1 MLPIFCVTALNAC
14 MLRIDL
20 CCKLMAPVMIGAVI
34 TYTDY
39 FTSTLFVAGWN
50 VISFF
55 AEFGL
60 LCIVYHYV
68 PTLAHKRYRKST
80 ISSENS
86 EDSKND
92 GKEKGEV
99 VTEKSTTQDD
109 DEDGDKDDDV
119 FVKGTRTHKSKTCKR
134 RCVSVLS
141 KLITP
146 YVTIRDGWKIY
157 ARQEIARVGIAMS
170 LLYITVLGFHDV
182 SAAYFKIQGLTEV
195 MVGVFQGVGG
205 IIAIIGTF
213 VYVPLRKRV
222 GTIRAGLFGMCSQFF
237 MLLFCV
243 AAVFAPGNQT
253 ETGGEDYYSP
263 YCPTS
268 LPASSTM
275 ISTTMMS
282 NLTVSMTITP
292 SPTMT
297 ASLPNITTT
306 STYLMNNTV
315 TLMPTPLP
323 TEYTSSKTP
332 DSSYSVPPYSH
343 SYSTNPH
350 SNTSTGTDNNSEDSS
365 HNAYTISLILLL
377 TGVLGAR
384 FGLWMFDLSV
394 SQLVQEK
401 VDEEERGV
409 VSGVMN
415 VFIANND
422 MLHYLLAI
430 AAPDPKYFGIL
441 TLISVAF
448 VGCGLLL
455 YASYVHKVR
464 GHLFHF
470 ADAYRRIKS
479 ELYSDHQMETNINLI
494 SDSDKDEGIEDDED
508 IEGDPG
514 KKASL

>member
-1 MLPIFCVTALNAC
+1 MHYVAYLCITALNAC
-14 MLRIDL
+14 MRRIDL
-20 CCKLMAPVMIGAVI
+20 CCKLMAPIVIGAVI

-39 FTSTLFVAGWN
+39 FTSTLVVAGWN

-60 LCIVYHYV
+60 LSIVYYYI
-68 PTLAHKRYRKST
+68 PALAHKRYRKS
-80 ISSENS
+80 IIASENS
-86 EDSKND
+86 EDLRYDSE
-92 GKEKGEV
+92 EKGEV
-99 VTEKSTTQDD
+99 VIEKLVKSDVGEGGDD
-109 DEDGDKDDDV
+109 NV
-119 FVKGTRTHKSKTCKR
+119 FVAETRRSKSCKQ
-134 RCVSVLS
+134 RCITVLR
-141 KLITP
+141 KLIVP
-146 YVTIRDGWKIY
+146 YATIRDGWKIY

-170 LLYITVLGFHDV
+170 LLYVTVLGFHDV
-182 SAAYFKIQGLTEV
+182 SAAYFKIEGLTEV
-195 MVGVFQGVGG
+195 MISVFQGVGG

-222 GTIRAGLFGMCSQFF
+222 GTIRAGLFGMCAQFF

-243 AAVFAPGNQT
+243 AAVFAPGNRT

-263 YCPTS
+263 YCPTT
-268 LPASSTM
+268 LPANATTISS
-275 ISTTMMS
+275 
-282 NLTVSMTITP
+282 LTASMTITP
-292 SPTMT
+292 SHIMT

-306 STYLMNNTV
+306 STFLMSTKV

-323 TEYTSSKTP
+323 TEDTGSGTP
-332 DSSYSVPPYSH
+332 DSSYSVPPYS
-343 SYSTNPH
+343 YSINPH
-350 SNTSTGTDNNSEDSS
+350 SNTSTGTNNNSEDSTQS
-365 HNAYTISLILLL
+365 TYTISLILLL
-377 TGVLGAR
+377 IGVLGAR

-401 VDEEERGV
+401 VKEEERGV

-415 VFIANND
+415 VFIANTD

-430 AAPDPKYFGIL
+430 AAPDPQYFGIL

-455 YASYVHKVR
+455 YASYVHKIR

-479 ELYSDHQMETNINLI
+479 EFYTDHQIENTINLI
-494 SDSDKDEGIEDDED
+494 SDSDKDEGIDDDEE
-508 IEGDPG
+508 IEDAPD
-514 KKASL
+514 KEVNL